1 MTDKKAGEETL
12 FDVPDNIFPKLK
24 YTVPHTEDNSDVL
37 PNLLNIQTV
46 EEINKAEFEGFLR
59 AERLLVETLAIDTD
73 FNNKFIKKIH
83 KLALQHLYNFAGKYR
98 TVNLLKDNFLFPP
111 AQFLNENM
119 GDFEK
124 NILNKVKTIY
134 VDKKE
139 LIKDIST
146 VHAEFLF
153 IHPFREG
160 NGRTA
165 RILANLMAYK
175 AGFKRLK
182 FEKIITQEKFDF
194 YVKAVQRAG
203 LKDYSLMEKVI
214 SEIF

>member
-1 MTDKKAGEETL
+1 MADSNFTDENL
-12 FDVPDNIFPKLK
+12 FGIPDKSNPKLK
-24 YTVPHTEDNSDVL
+24 YRVPYTEDNSDVL
-37 PNLLNIQTV
+37 PNLLNLRTI
-46 EEINKAEFEGFLR
+46 EEINKVEFEGFLL
-59 AERLLVETLAIDTD
+59 AERLLLETLSIDTI
-73 FNNKFIKKIH
+73 FNNKFIREIH

-111 AQFLNENM
+111 AQFLNDSM
-119 GDFEK
+119 LDFEK
-124 NILNKVKTIY
+124 NILHKIPQVYKNKRSLV
-134 VDKKE
+134 
-139 LIKDIST
+139 KDIAA

-175 AGFKRLK
+175 AGYKRLR
-182 FEKIITQEKFDF
+182 FEEIASKKHFDF
-194 YVKAVQRAG
+194 YVKAVQKAG

-214 SEIF
+214 EEIF